1 MTAHNFH
8 PTILREY
15 DVRGIVG
22 DTLSVNDARAL
33 GHAFGT
39 RVRES
44 GGETVAV
51 GYDGRLTSPDLQAA
65 LVEGLMACGLAV
77 QRIGVGPTPML
88 SFANKHL
95 GTDGAVMV
103 TGSHNPPDYNGFKM
117 TLQGKPFFGEAILAL
132 APLAAS
138 GDFAT
143 GEGSVTEH
151 DIIDDYVSRLVEGFP
166 ASTSIR
172 TAWDP
177 GNGAA
182 CEVLQR
188 LTERLGGEH
197 IVINGELDGTFP
209 SHHPD
214 PTVAANLQQ
223 LQAAVAEQ
231 SCDLGI
237 AFDGDADRIGA
248 IDGKGRVLWA
258 DQMMM
263 LFAED
268 VLQERPGSPIISDVK
283 SSQAFFD
290 EVDRLGG
297 QAVMWKT
304 GHSLIK
310 AKLAELSAPLA
321 GEMSGHIFFADHYY
335 GYDDALYAGIRLLKL
350 LDRRGIALTE
360 LYDRM
365 PSVVNT
371 PELRFQCS
379 EERKFAV
386 VDEVRDRLIA
396 AGAEVNDIDGV
407 RVKSNGGWWLLRA
420 SNTQDVLVARCE
432 AQTQADLTAL
442 KQQILEQ
449 LRASGIEPPPGLV
462 D

>member
-1 MTAHNFH
+1 MTRYTFH

-22 DTLSVNDARAL
+22 DTLSADDARTL
-33 GHAFGT
+33 GRTFGT
-39 RVRES
+39 RVREAN
-44 GGETVAV
+44 GKTVAV
-51 GYDGRLTSPDLQAA
+51 GYDGRLTSPSLQEA

-95 GTDGAVMV
+95 ATDGAVMV

-117 TLQGKPFFGEAILAL
+117 TLLGKPFFGEAIQGL
-132 APLAAS
+132 APLAATGNLAD
-138 GDFAT
+138 GD
-143 GEGSVTEH
+143 GSVTEH
-151 DIIDDYVSRLVEGFP
+151 DIIDVYVSRLAEGFP
-166 ASTSIR
+166 ASASLR
-172 TAWDP
+172 AAWDP

-182 CEVLQR
+182 CEVLRR
-188 LTERLGGEH
+188 LCGRLSGEH
-197 IVINGELDGTFP
+197 IVINGTLDGTFP
-209 SHHPD
+209 AHHPD
-214 PTVAANLQQ
+214 PTVAANLKQ
-223 LQAAVAEQ
+223 LQDTVRDR

-237 AFDGDADRIGA
+237 ALDGDADRIGVV
-248 IDGKGRVLWA
+248 DGQGRVLWA
-258 DQMMM
+258 DQLMM

-268 VLQERPGSPIISDVK
+268 VLQEQPGAAIISDVK
-283 SSQAFFD
+283 SSQALFD
-290 EVDRLGG
+290 EIDRLGG

-335 GYDDALYAGIRLLKL
+335 GFDDALYAGVRLLRL
-350 LDRRGIALTE
+350 LERRGVPLADLR
-360 LYDRM
+360 DRM

-379 EERKFAV
+379 EDRKFAV
-386 VDEVRDRLIA
+386 VDEVRDRLTA
-396 AGAEVNDIDGV
+396 AGAEVNATDGV
-407 RVKSNGGWWLLRA
+407 RVKSHGGWWLLRA

-432 AQTQADLTAL
+432 AQTESQLSTL
-442 KQQILEQ
+442 KQQVLEQ
-449 LRASGIEPPPGLV
+449 LRASGIEPPAGLAG
-462 D
+462 